1 MALRILLTVLILFSL
16 SFAEKKFIPVLIEA
30 DKLVFN
36 KKENI
41 ARYIGNVIIKRGEI
55 TIKSKELNVFL
66 GQKNQIKKIIAKG
79 GITFEKKD
87 IRGKA
92 DEAILEGDKLVLK
105 GNAKIKQKKNIIEG
119 DIIIYDIK
127 NGSVEV
133 KGTKGRVRTVI
144 FPEK

>member
-1 MALRILLTVLILFSL
+1 MALRILLSVLIIFFL

>member
-1 MALRILLTVLILFSL
+1 MALRILLTVLIIFFL